1 MQEEDNQ
8 IKSLELKYD
17 FELKP
22 IPRLITKFEDRKE
35 ELDKKTLPTQ
45 NVDDWEIAMWDD
57 IAQDQSGNVVRLNKQ
72 NGDNWELM
80 SSPSVRERRKL
91 Q

>member
-1 MQEEDNQ
+1 MQEQDNQ

-72 NGDNWELM
+72 NKDNWELM
-80 SSPSVRERRKL
+80 SSPSVRERIKL